1 MQTVD
6 TEKHIYTVSELTRYI
21 RAVLEETF
29 RGIWIEGEI
38 SNFKKHSS
46 GHMYFSLKDEQSV
59 LTCVFFKNVNQ
70 KLKFKIDGG
79 MKVLCFGRISVYDKR
94 GQYQLVIEKV
104 EPRGLGALQ
113 LAFEQ
118 LKTRLRN
125 EGLFDESKKAPIPY
139 LPQKIGIVTSPTGAA
154 IKDMLKVTRGRFG
167 NVELI
172 ITPVRVQGKDAAAE
186 IAGAIKDLNT
196 FGKVDVIIVG
206 RGVGSLEDLW
216 AFNEEVVARAI
227 YESKIPIISAVGHE
241 VDWSIADFTADM
253 RAATPSAAAEMVIPR
268 KEDLKRSIEEATSRL
283 KDALIAGIEDKE
295 NRLNQLRES
304 YVFKQPL
311 NIIQQYQQR
320 VDDLVKGAQ
329 LRVGH
334 IIERADSSVKNI
346 LGKLSTLG
354 PYKVLER
361 GYSIAVK
368 LPGKGLI
375 KDVKRLKS
383 GDRVKTI
390 LKRGAFVSTIERIE
404 QGDRHG

>member
-1 MQTVD
+1 MQLILCPV
-6 TEKHIYTVSELTRYI
+6 
-21 RAVLEETF
+21 
-29 RGIWIEGEI
+29 
-38 SNFKKHSS
+38 
-46 GHMYFSLKDEQSV
+46 
-59 LTCVFFKNVNQ
+59 
-70 KLKFKIDGG
+70 
-79 MKVLCFGRISVYDKR
+79 KVQGD
-94 GQYQLVIEKV
+94 
-104 EPRGLGALQ
+104 
-113 LAFEQ
+113 
-118 LKTRLRN
+118 
-125 EGLFDESKKAPIPY
+125 
-139 LPQKIGIVTSPTGAA
+139 GAA
-154 IKDMLKVTRGRFG
+154 
-167 NVELI
+167 E
-172 ITPVRVQGKDAAAE
+172 E
-186 IAGAIKDLNT
+186 IAQAIRDCNAY
-196 FGKVDVIIVG
+196 GDCDVLIVG
-206 RGVGSLEDLW
+206 RGGGSLEDLW